1 MFEIYNSSFAE
12 PPTLEDVIAAAMR
25 WHFDPKTGSKFW
37 LKQAKSFSFDPIRD
51 IKTREDLALFPDV
64 GEAWENTALEEL
76 VPQGCIPERGS
87 KAPWAFSVFET
98 GGTTG
103 QTRRI
108 AEMTSRLRGVEWV
121 SQLLGMHGFPGVDE
135 GHWLHIGPTGP
146 HIVGRSVGLLA
157 NKRRAFCY
165 TVDFDP
171 RWVKKCIREG
181 RNDEAKR
188 YAEHIIEQALSVVRS
203 QPVSVMFATPPIL
216 EAICKRPSVHEQFAK
231 KIRGVLWAGTS
242 VSPETLR
249 LVEEEYFPDAKLVGL
264 YGNTLMGIACQ
275 RPREAG
281 DGQRCVFQ
289 PFHPYCLIDIL
300 DPTTRVP
307 VRHGESGQVRTTLMT
322 PEMFLPNNVER
333 DYAVRVAPTAQFKWD
348 GVADVRP
355 LPSAGNVV
363 EGVY

>member
-1 MFEIYNSSFAE
+1 MFDVYQSSFSRMPA
-12 PPTLEDVIAAAMR
+12 LDDVIGAAMR
-25 WHFDPKTGSKFW
+25 WHFDESTGSRFW
-37 LKQAKSFSFDPIRD
+37 LAQARRFSFDPRRD
-51 IKTREDLALFPDV
+51 VKTRADLALFPDV
-64 GEAWENTALEEL
+64 GEAWENASLEDL
-76 VPQGCIPERGS
+76 LPQGCIPRRES
-87 KAPWAFSVFET
+87 KAPWAFSVYET

-108 AEMTSRLRGVEWV
+108 AEMTSRYRGVEWV
-121 SQLLGMHGFPGVDE
+121 SHVLDSHGFPGIEE

-157 NKRRAFCY
+157 HMRRSFCY

-171 RWVKKCIREG
+171 RWVKKCLREG
-181 RNDEAKR
+181 RIEEAKR
-188 YAEHIIEQALSVVRS
+188 YADHIIDQALSVVRS

-216 EAICKRPSVHEQFAK
+216 EAICKRPEIHAHFER
-231 KIRGVLWAGTS
+231 KIRGILWAGTS

-249 LVEEEYFPDAKLVGL
+249 LVEEEFFPDAKLVGL

-275 RPREAG
+275 RPRLAT
-281 DGQRCVFQ
+281 DSQRCVFQ
-289 PFHPYCLIDIL
+289 PFHPFCLIDIL
-300 DPTTRVP
+300 DTTTQNP

-322 PEMFLPNNVER
+322 PEMFLPNNIER
-333 DYAVRVAPTAQFKWD
+333 DFATRVQPAGQFGWD

-355 LPSAGNVV
+355 LPSVANVI